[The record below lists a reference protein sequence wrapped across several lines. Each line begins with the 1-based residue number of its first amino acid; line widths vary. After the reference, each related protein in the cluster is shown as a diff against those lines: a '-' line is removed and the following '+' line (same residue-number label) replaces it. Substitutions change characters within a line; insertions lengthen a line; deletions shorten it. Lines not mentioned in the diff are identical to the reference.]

1 MKDNITMRVLSNIE
15 FYVENKKP
23 DIWVRRDQ
31 LVTAETEFRKLQA
44 EGKIISATLRPSWSC
59 KGSVNFLMQY
69 PD

>member
-1 MKDNITMRVLSNIE
+1 MRDDITMRVLRNID

-31 LVTAETEFRKLQA
+31 IVTAENEFRKLQA
-44 EGKIISATLRPSWSC
+44 EGKITSATLRPSWSC
-59 KGSVNFLMQY
+59 KGSVNFIMQY